1 MIKDAEKP
9 PEWAVNL
16 KLEKM
21 LMVDSAGVEAFLALQ
36 RGGEKMVYFEGA
48 LAEVAD
54 ERTTK
59 LPADQWQD
67 LHDVITQISRAER
80 DGLVYLLQKRVSH
93 RHFKYWMVK
102 AS

>member
-1 MIKDAEKP
+1 MTKGVKKS
-9 PEWAVNL
+9 PEWAVDL

-21 LMVDSAGVEAFLALQ
+21 LMVDSVGVKAFLASR

-54 ERTTK
+54 EKTTK

-67 LHDVITQISRAER
+67 LHDVITQIYRASR
-80 DGLVYLLQKRVSH
+80 DGLVYLLQERVSH